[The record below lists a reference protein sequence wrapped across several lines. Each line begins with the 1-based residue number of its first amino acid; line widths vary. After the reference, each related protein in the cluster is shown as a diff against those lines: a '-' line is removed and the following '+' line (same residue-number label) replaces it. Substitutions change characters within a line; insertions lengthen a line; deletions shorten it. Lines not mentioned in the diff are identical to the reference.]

1 MQRID
6 VSEFKRPLGELIDQ
20 CSGENGRE
28 RFEEFKLWL
37 KGVFPKLLAFIIT
50 VSVSAHKRF
59 VMKDHLKSANIGW
72 TGDNFKR
79 VMLDKIEENVPAGEI
94 NIHRLEKNSLDPEI
108 MAEMGPEKRVTCL
121 ANFVEMIGKQS
132 KGQEGPLLTDGS
144 ANVAYIVGTDG
155 SISTASGLSEPF
167 LSSSRTGGLLATGFS
182 LASNLWNLVR
192 RRRIGFLTLGPVR
205 LDARAV
211 CFLFLIL

>member
-1 MQRID
+1 MTTKVVVRWHNQKGGCMQRID

-94 NIHRLEKNSLDPEI
+94 NIHRLEKNSLNPEI
-108 MAEMGPEKRVTCL
+108 MAEMGPEKRMTCL
-121 ANFVEMIGKQS
+121 AHFLEMIGKQS

-144 ANVAYIVGTDG
+144 VNVAYIVGTDG
-155 SISTASGLSEPF
+155 NLWAVGARWRGFDRDWRVGAVPVEYPDGWVAGSRV
-167 LSSSRTGGLLATGFS
+167 LSSK
-182 LASNLWNLVR
+182 
-192 RRRIGFLTLGPVR
+192 
-205 LDARAV
+205 
-211 CFLFLIL
+211 